1 MVPAPGWEG
10 LHKQLVEELQE
21 RGFIVGVWPVATQ
34 AELQEARAPGVDVI
48 TVDDPAPFVAATR

>member
-34 AELQEARAPGVDVI
+34 AELQEARALGGRCDH
-48 TVDDPAPFVAATR
+48 RR